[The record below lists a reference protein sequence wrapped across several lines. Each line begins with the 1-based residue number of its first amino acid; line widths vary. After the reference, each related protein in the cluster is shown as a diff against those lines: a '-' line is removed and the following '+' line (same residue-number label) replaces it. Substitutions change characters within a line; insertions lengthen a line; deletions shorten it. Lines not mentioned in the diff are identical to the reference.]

1 MSPPAAAADI
11 DVPERL
17 PADRQRVLPCQPSD
31 FDRRLLPQRTSA
43 ERPKQKPMQ
52 AAAHSHSGR
61 TAVPLRGRTNSDRQ
75 RQVLS
80 ARERDDERRMLLG
93 TG

>member
-1 MSPPAAAADI
+1 
-11 DVPERL
+11 
-17 PADRQRVLPCQPSD
+17 
-31 FDRRLLPQRTSA
+31 
-43 ERPKQKPMQ
+43 MQ